1 MRSRLWYVVACVIAL
16 AGLVAA
22 ALYVVPRIG
31 TVDQGAMRLVMPGSA
46 VLALDTPGS
55 YTIFHERRSVVDGRY
70 YASDSV
76 DGLKVTLADPRG
88 APVALAEPTMSTS
101 YQMGNREGRAM
112 LAFEVA
118 EPGRYRLTASLASGG
133 RGTQGGACRQPGVG
147 RRHHS
152 AGVQDPRHRLRQP
165 RHRRLDRGSRRRAAV
180 EDGGDARDRQPA
192 PAALKLLNGDERA
205 GMLALLVGG
214 A

>member
-133 RGTQGGACRQPGVG
+133 AEPKVVLAVSQG
-147 RRHHS
+147 
-152 AGVQDPRHRLRQP
+152 
-165 RHRRLDRGSRRRAAV
+165 
-180 EDGGDARDRQPA
+180 
-192 PAALKLLNGDERA
+192 
-205 GMLALLVGG
+205 LVGG
-214 A
+214 IIQLVFKTLGIVFGSLGIAGLIVAIVAVRRSKMAATPATGSQLPPH

>member
-133 RGTQGGACRQPGVG
+133 AEPKVVLAVSQG
-147 RRHHS
+147 
-152 AGVQDPRHRLRQP
+152 
-165 RHRRLDRGSRRRAAV
+165 
-180 EDGGDARDRQPA
+180 
-192 PAALKLLNGDERA
+192 
-205 GMLALLVGG
+205 LVGG
-214 A
+214 IIQLVFKTLGIVFGSLGIAGLIVAVVAVRRSKMAATPATGSQLPPH

>member
-1 MRSRLWYVVACVIAL
+1 MRSRLWYVVAGVIAL

-118 EPGRYRLTASLASGG
+118 EPGRYRLTASLASGAAEPKVVLAVS
-133 RGTQGGACRQPGVG
+133 QG
-147 RRHHS
+147 
-152 AGVQDPRHRLRQP
+152 
-165 RHRRLDRGSRRRAAV
+165 
-180 EDGGDARDRQPA
+180 
-192 PAALKLLNGDERA
+192 
-205 GMLALLVGG
+205 LVGG
-214 A
+214 IIQLVFKTLGIAFGSLGIAGLIAAVVAVRRSKMAATPATGSQLPPH

>member
-1 MRSRLWYVVACVIAL
+1 MRSRLWYVVAGVIAL

-133 RGTQGGACRQPGVG
+133 AEPKVVLAVSQG
-147 RRHHS
+147 
-152 AGVQDPRHRLRQP
+152 
-165 RHRRLDRGSRRRAAV
+165 
-180 EDGGDARDRQPA
+180 
-192 PAALKLLNGDERA
+192 
-205 GMLALLVGG
+205 LVGG
-214 A
+214 IIQLVFKTLGIVFGSLGIAGLIVAIVAVRRSKMAATPATGSQLPPH

>member
-133 RGTQGGACRQPGVG
+133 AEPKVVLAVSQG
-147 RRHHS
+147 
-152 AGVQDPRHRLRQP
+152 
-165 RHRRLDRGSRRRAAV
+165 
-180 EDGGDARDRQPA
+180 
-192 PAALKLLNGDERA
+192 
-205 GMLALLVGG
+205 LVGG
-214 A
+214 IFQLVFRTLGIAFAGLGIAGVLVAVVAWRRSKAVAKPAAGS

>member
-118 EPGRYRLTASLASGG
+118 EPGRYRLTASLASGAAEPKVVLAVS
-133 RGTQGGACRQPGVG
+133 QG
-147 RRHHS
+147 
-152 AGVQDPRHRLRQP
+152 
-165 RHRRLDRGSRRRAAV
+165 
-180 EDGGDARDRQPA
+180 
-192 PAALKLLNGDERA
+192 
-205 GMLALLVGG
+205 LVGG
-214 A
+214 IIQLVFKTLGIVFGSLGIAGLIVAIVAVRRSKMAATPATGSQLPPH

>member
-118 EPGRYRLTASLASGG
+118 EPGRYRLTASLASGAAEPKVVLAVS
-133 RGTQGGACRQPGVG
+133 QG
-147 RRHHS
+147 
-152 AGVQDPRHRLRQP
+152 
-165 RHRRLDRGSRRRAAV
+165 
-180 EDGGDARDRQPA
+180 
-192 PAALKLLNGDERA
+192 
-205 GMLALLVGG
+205 LVGG
-214 A
+214 IIQLVFKTLGIVFGSLGIAGLIVAVVAVRRSKMAATPATGSQLPPH